1 MEILTTTTVEEKTL
15 TVGDSWNIGNSTV
28 VYLKELFDIDGEIY
42 MTITINNQPINIKIN
57 RTEETYQSNRYV
69 ISAKKWVS
77 ENIHLFN

>member
-1 MEILTTTTVEEKTL
+1 MEILTTAIIEEKTL
-15 TVGDSWNIGNSTV
+15 TVGDSWNIGNSNI

-42 MTITINNQPINIKIN
+42 MTTTINNQPNNIKIN
-57 RTEETYQSNRYV
+57 RTQETYQSNRYV

>member
-1 MEILTTTTVEEKTL
+1 MEILTTATVEEKTL
-15 TVGDSWNIGNSTV
+15 TVGDSWNIGNSNI

-42 MTITINNQPINIKIN
+42 MTTTINDQPINIKIN
-57 RTEETYQSNRYV
+57 RTQETYQSNRYV

>member
-1 MEILTTTTVEEKTL
+1 MEILTTATVEEKTL
-15 TVGDSWNIGNSTV
+15 TVGDSWNIGNSNI

-42 MTITINNQPINIKIN
+42 MTTTINNQPNNIKIN
-57 RTEETYQSNRYV
+57 RTQETYQSNRYV

>member
-1 MEILTTTTVEEKTL
+1 MEILTTATIEEKTL
-15 TVGDSWNIGNSTV
+15 TVGDSWNIGNSNI

-42 MTITINNQPINIKIN
+42 MTTTINDQPIDIKIN
-57 RTEETYQSNRYV
+57 RTQETYQSNRYV

>member
-42 MTITINNQPINIKIN
+42 MTTTINNQPIDIKIN
-57 RTEETYQSNRYV
+57 RTEEIYQSNRYV

>member
-15 TVGDSWNIGNSTV
+15 TVGDSWNIGNSTI

-42 MTITINNQPINIKIN
+42 MATTINNQPIDIKIN
-57 RTEETYQSNRYV
+57 RTQETYQSNRYV

>member
-1 MEILTTTTVEEKTL
+1 MEILTTATIEEKTL
-15 TVGDSWNIGNSTV
+15 TVGDSWNIGNSNI

-42 MTITINNQPINIKIN
+42 MTTTINNQPTNIKIN
-57 RTEETYQSNRYV
+57 RTQETYQSNRYI

>member
-1 MEILTTTTVEEKTL
+1 MEILTTVTVEEKIL
-15 TVGDSWNIGNSTV
+15 TVGDSWNIGNSNI

-42 MTITINNQPINIKIN
+42 MTTTINNQPIDIKIN

>member
-42 MTITINNQPINIKIN
+42 MTITINNQPIDIKIN
-57 RTEETYQSNRYV
+57 RTEEIYQSNRYV